1 MSSAS
6 INQRTN
12 NNSRITP
19 SHRQMMTQKQD
30 TINMTHSFLNDNVNT
45 LDLVDKQSSNTNK
58 GDSSIIS
65 QNRMLSLNYFERS
78 KDVISTQQ
86 MQLS

>member
-1 MSSAS
+1 
-6 INQRTN
+6 
-12 NNSRITP
+12 
-19 SHRQMMTQKQD
+19 MMTQKQD

>member
-1 MSSAS
+1 MMS
-6 INQRTN
+6 
-12 NNSRITP
+12 
-19 SHRQMMTQKQD
+19 QKQD